1 MNKTSKHSTFPPKWR
16 YWRTAKMLQE
26 ESVWVR
32 ITENREHGSRWEKD
46 TEKLTEKQRLAESV
60 KRNWAWKSLKIN
72 PWRGKRLW
80 NSLDRREW
88 GCVCLCVY
96 KVSWTSS
103 SGTAEPSGLWQQRN
117 DNKKPE
123 QLKRERE
130 RDEREEL
137 GPVGKKNAL
146 LQFTQHTNLLYCFKL
161 RILVHWL
168 SFVSKIPL

>member
-130 RDEREEL
+130 RWKRRAGTSGQEKCSITIHTTHKL
-137 GPVGKKNAL
+137 TIL
-146 LQFTQHTNLLYCFKL
+146 LQIKNTC
-161 RILVHWL
+161 
-168 SFVSKIPL
+168 PLTEFCL